1 MSCMWTVYILRCSD
15 DSFYVGLT
23 NDLKQRIQD
32 HKSGD
37 GAQYTCARLPV
48 SLEYSER
55 FRSKKE
61 AENREQQLKRWSKAK
76 KEALIA
82 GNLAKLKQLS
92 KS

>member
-1 MSCMWTVYILRCSD
+1 MWHVYILKCSD

-37 GAQYTCARLPV
+37 GTQYTCARLPV

-61 AENREQQLKRWSKAK
+61 ALPGLWWDFS
-76 KEALIA
+76 LT
-82 GNLAKLKQLS
+82 LS
-92 KS
+92 KVPPTEEAASVLDLLVFSP